1 MPARRHDA
9 SDDHSGMSR
18 IPSLGPRGE
27 GWVALQ
33 IAAILAVTVSPRIGP
48 RFDFGDPTVEAILRV
63 SGFLVLGL
71 GVLLIFLAAS
81 ALGRLGA
88 FTIFPRPLEDGSLVR
103 TGPFRLVRHPVYLGL
118 VAAGL
123 GAALSQRT
131 PSTLVATAILFV
143 ILDLKRRREEA
154 WLSERYPEYAAYR
167 ARTKGLIPFVY

>member
-1 MPARRHDA
+1 
-9 SDDHSGMSR
+9 MSR

-33 IAAILAVTVSPRIGP
+33 IAAILLVAISPRLGRRVEIGDASVELLL
-48 RFDFGDPTVEAILRV
+48 RAFGLAL
-63 SGFLVLGL
+63 LGL

-88 FTIFPRPLEDGSLVR
+88 FTVFPRPLAEGSLVR
-103 TGPFRLVRHPVYLGL
+103 TGPFRLVRHPIYLGL

-131 PSTLVATAILFV
+131 PATLAATAVLFV

-154 WLSERYPEYAAYR
+154 WLAERYADYPAYR
-167 ARTKGLIPFVY
+167 AQVKALIPLVY

>member
-1 MPARRHDA
+1 
-9 SDDHSGMSR
+9 MSR

-33 IAAILAVTVSPRIGP
+33 IAAILGAAISPRLGP
-48 RFDFGDPTVEAILRV
+48 RIEIGDPLVEVVVRVFGLALLAI
-63 SGFLVLGL
+63 GL
-71 GVLLIFLAAS
+71 LLIFLAAS

-88 FTIFPRPLEDGSLVR
+88 FTVFPRPLEEGSLVR

-123 GAALSQRT
+123 GATLTQRT

-154 WLSERYPEYAAYR
+154 WLAERYPDYAAYR
-167 ARTKGLIPFVY
+167 TGVKALIPFLY